1 MPDSAPLTRDRIG
14 EPTLTVGDLEALV
27 EATREIAEIL
37 DLERVL
43 QLIVERLRALIGS
56 RYAALA
62 LIDGDGTID
71 RFITSGISAEERARI
86 GPLPRGRGLLG
97 LIIRESRSYRIADIS
112 EHPDSSGFPPNHPA
126 MTSFLGVPIAVR
138 GRSVGNLYLTDKIGT
153 SEFSDADRLLT
164 EMFSL
169 RAGIAIENARLHD
182 QVKQLAIADER
193 ERIARDLHDGIIQGI
208 YGVALSL
215 EDVPELMGIDQREAG
230 ARVDRAIDSLNL
242 AIREIR
248 NFILGLRSELLHGAD
263 LVAGLATL
271 AQEFTLSGQA
281 EVDLDV
287 TIDPALAVRMPIGHR
302 VQLLQMAR
310 EGLSNASRHA
320 LANHIELGLSGDDE
334 EVELRVVDDGVGF
347 DTDEVAP
354 TGHLG
359 LDNLRVR
366 SAALGG
372 EMTIDS
378 AKGTGTRL
386 TIRVPITVE
395 EPTE

>member
-1 MPDSAPLTRDRIG
+1 MDHAG
-14 EPTLTVGDLEALV
+14 EPTLTVADLEALV

-37 DLERVL
+37 DLEPVL
-43 QLIVERLRALIGS
+43 QLIADRVRALIGS

-62 LIDGDGTID
+62 LVDADGTID
-71 RFITSGISAEERARI
+71 RFIVSGISAEDRARI
-86 GPLPRGRGLLG
+86 GDLPVGRGLLG
-97 LIIRESRSYRIADIS
+97 LIISEGRSYRIADIS
-112 EHPDSSGFPPNHPA
+112 EHPDSSGFPPNHPP
-126 MTSFLGVPIAVR
+126 MGSFLGVPITVH
-138 GRSVGNLYLTDKIGT
+138 GRSVGNLYLTDKLAAA
-153 SEFSDADRLLT
+153 EFSEADRLLA

-169 RAGIAIENARLHD
+169 RAGIAIENARLHE

-215 EDVPELMGIDQREAG
+215 EDVPELMDVDQHEAG

-248 NFILGLRSELLHGAD
+248 NFILGLRSELLYGAD

-287 TIDPALAVRMPIGHR
+287 AIDPALSARLPIAHR

-334 EVELRVVDDGVGF
+334 NVELRVVDDGVGF
-347 DTDEVAP
+347 DADAVAP
-354 TGHLG
+354 SGHLG
-359 LDNLRVR
+359 LHNLRVR

-378 AKGTGTRL
+378 TKDTGTRL
-386 TIRVPITVE
+386 TIRVPIPVE
-395 EPTE
+395 EPPE